1 MLKLYHSQLHP
12 GQWIAHSPETG
23 WVIFPAKE
31 NGWEARRPGR
41 GLDPLHL
48 RQAPLQMAQN
58 TGVNLPLM
66 PLKAA

>member
-1 MLKLYHSQLHP
+1 MDRR
-12 GQWIAHSPETG
+12 PETG
-23 WVIFPAKE
+23 WVIFPARE

-58 TGVNLPLM
+58 KGVNLPLM